1 MGLRE
6 IFLPDSMF
14 FVDIRFGLFII
25 ALYYFEINLHESA
38 KL

>member
-1 MGLRE
+1 MDLSE

-25 ALYYFEINLHESA
+25 ALYYL
-38 KL
+38 KLTFMKV